1 MTVMQKYDI
10 AIIGGGVLGTTISY
24 WLSTLY
30 DLKICLIEKEHDVAL
45 HSSTRNSGVIHYPF
59 YIDPKQKKNFARA
72 AFLSHDMWK
81 VLANENNIPR
91 VQGGTIEIALDEEQ
105 HKTLEKYMVLG
116 KENGLTEEDISILDS
131 NELKQKEPNLNC
143 YSGLYCT
150 KEGSTNYGLLTKAIS
165 ELSKKNGTDIL
176 LKHDVKNVEETSD
189 QVNLT
194 LSDNS
199 TLTTSFVINCSG
211 GNSLDIAKKFGLLDG
226 YSDLHFR
233 GEYWVAD
240 SDIKNLVKTNIYTVP
255 RYPEFPFLDPHWIK
269 KANGETEIGPTAVP
283 VDSPEAYD
291 SFITDIP
298 TTLSKISD
306 IVTGSAKKLILN
318 PDFISLVSKEF
329 LSSNSKSAMVER
341 VKKFIPAIK
350 PENFPKRGT
359 SGIRTPVISPE
370 GNFVS
375 EKKEIEEDK
384 DYNRD
389 RDIKDKYIE
398 DTTTSEEETFTT
410 DEETD
415 EDTTDIEEDIKGGA
429 KTLIKEIEENNE
441 TIKTNKKVNT
451 NSMNQEYRKWFTFF

>member
-1 MTVMQKYDI
+1 MQKYDI

-24 WLSTLY
+24 WLSTFY
-30 DLKICLIEKEHDVAL
+30 DLKVCVVEKEPDVAM

-59 YIDPKQKKNFARA
+59 YLNPKQKKNFVRA

-81 VLANENNIPR
+81 VLADEKNIPW

-105 HKTLEKYMVLG
+105 HKTLERYMVLG

-194 LSDNS
+194 FSDNS

-240 SDIKNLVKTNIYTVP
+240 SNIKNLVKTNIYTVP

-269 KANGETEIGPTAVP
+269 KANGETEIGPNAVP

-298 TTLSKISD
+298 TALSKISD
-306 IVTGSAKKLILN
+306 IVTGSAKKLVLN

-329 LSSNSKSAMVER
+329 LSSISKSAMVER
-341 VKKFIPAIK
+341 VRKFIPAIK

-375 EKKEIEEDK
+375 EMIEIEGKNSFHVVNYNTPGATGAPAYSAFVVKKLQEKGILTQSKNQK
-384 DYNRD
+384 DSIWN
-389 RDIKDKYIE
+389 
-398 DTTTSEEETFTT
+398 FN
-410 DEETD
+410 
-415 EDTTDIEEDIKGGA
+415 
-429 KTLIKEIEENNE
+429 EI
-441 TIKTNKKVNT
+441 IG
-451 NSMNQEYRKWFTFF
+451 QA